1 MRALVT
7 GANGFVGHHLV
18 PHLLEQ
24 GDVVLGLGLG
34 VDLPNSQANQRANYN
49 FKELNISDRNA
60 CTAVIGEFQPEVIY
74 HLAGMAF
81 VPSAEEDFER
91 ALLVN
96 VAGTNNI
103 VRSAHLLHK
112 PTTVVFVSSA
122 EVYGRI
128 EPSELPI
135 VESSHIRPANN
146 YSLTKYMAEL
156 CLLRHAQLG
165 FIKPLIIR
173 PFNHTGAGQSKDFVV
188 SNFAWQLARIKHGL
202 SKPIIEVGNLDAK
215 RDFSDVR
222 DIVRGYRLA
231 AIKGSGIYNLG
242 SGEARSIQSIL
253 DQLISISG
261 LDVKVRTDPSRIRKA
276 EVSEIYGSYSKASL
290 ELAWKP
296 EHSFADTARTVY
308 QYWCEHIQLP
318 D

>member
-1 MRALVT
+1 MRALIT

-18 PHLLEQ
+18 SHLLAH

-34 VDLPNSQANQRANYN
+34 STSPIDRNNQQSLERNYS

-60 CTAVIGEFQPEVIY
+60 CTAIIAEFQPDVIY

-81 VPSAEEDFER
+81 VPTAEEDFDR
-91 ALLVN
+91 VLLVN

-112 PTTVVFVSSA
+112 PTTIVFISSA

-128 EPSELPI
+128 ESSELPI
-135 VESSHIRPANN
+135 VESAKVRPANN
-146 YSLTKYMAEL
+146 YSLSKYMAEL
-156 CLLRHAQLG
+156 CLLRYAQLG
-165 FIKPLIIR
+165 FIKPIIIR

-188 SNFAWQLARIKHGL
+188 SNFAWQLARIKHGH
-202 SKPIIEVGNLDAK
+202 SKPIIEVGNLEAK

-253 DQLISISG
+253 EQLISISG
-261 LDVKVRTDPSRIRKA
+261 LDVTIQTDPSRIRKA
-276 EVSEIYGSYSKASL
+276 EVLEIYGSYAKASL
-290 ELAWKP
+290 ELGWKP
-296 EHSFADTARTVY
+296 ELSFDDTARSVY
-308 QYWCEHIQLP
+308 QYWCAHI
-318 D
+318 